1 MLVRGAGEMREEEA
15 ADESLEDFRS
25 GAEEGDGAIRRA
37 KINGFVRF
45 KDREDKGM
53 FPYSG

>member
-15 ADESLEDFRS
+15 ADKSLEDFRS
-25 GAEEGDGAIRRA
+25 GAEEGYGAIRRA

-45 KDREDKGM
+45 EDREDEGM
-53 FPYSG
+53 FPDSG